1 MRSQH
6 GQHIR
11 AALQRLLSALD
22 WFGYV
27 ALYHT
32 PVVAVDAVQ
41 LTDGGREV
49 SAGAAAAERVERID
63 RAGKTLPTAFRGD
76 KLDLG

>member
-22 WFGYV
+22 WFGDV
-27 ALYHT
+27 ALSCT
-32 PVVAVDAVQ
+32 PGGAADAVQ
-41 LTDGGREV
+41 RTDRSRDLAG
-49 SAGAAAAERVERID
+49 GAAAAERV
-63 RAGKTLPTAFRGD
+63 
-76 KLDLG
+76 

>member
-11 AALQRLLSALD
+11 VALQRLLSALD

-27 ALYHT
+27 TLYRT
-32 PVVAVDAVQ
+32 PGGAADAVQ
-41 LTDGGREV
+41 LTDRGRDLAGGAE
-49 SAGAAAAERVERID
+49 AAERV
-63 RAGKTLPTAFRGD
+63 
-76 KLDLG
+76 